1 MTMVRTLITAL
12 LIGTAGVASAQ
23 KPDYKPVDSPDM
35 IANATKHMQLVD
47 RAVDLNADQE
57 AKVTEVYLQVERQ
70 MKAIKYRLQ
79 GQPAADA
86 EADLKG
92 QYAVMDEL
100 VQRELATI
108 LTTSQMNK
116 WMEDSK

>member
-1 MTMVRTLITAL
+1 MVRSLATAL
-12 LIGTAGVASAQ
+12 FIGIAAVASAQ
-23 KPDYKPVDSPDM
+23 KPDYKPVDSPEM
-35 IANATKHMQLVD
+35 IANAEKHMQLVD
-47 RAVDLNADQE
+47 RAVDLNKDQE
-57 AKVTEVYLQVERQ
+57 PKVTEVYLQVERQ

-100 VQRELATI
+100 VQRELAKI
-108 LTTSQMNK
+108 LTPDQMNR